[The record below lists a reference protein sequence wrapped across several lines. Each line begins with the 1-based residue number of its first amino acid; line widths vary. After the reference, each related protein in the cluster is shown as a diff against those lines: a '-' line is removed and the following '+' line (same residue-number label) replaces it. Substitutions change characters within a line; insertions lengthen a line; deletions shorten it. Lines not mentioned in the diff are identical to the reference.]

1 MIEKDAGLVIESNID
16 LLTAIQFVFIE
27 EQDIRQ
33 HFNFFKEFISFLK
46 RSLLL
51 DARRT
56 TLVKV
61 FLNIFKL
68 Y

>member
-33 HFNFFKEFISFLK
+33 HFNFFIEFISFLK

>member
-33 HFNFFKEFISFLK
+33 HFNFFIEFVSFLK